1 MEFIG
6 IRGSDT
12 EFTAISA
19 ADSFFRV
26 FRFFDIDFR
35 TKTPSKP
42 LESGPKP
49 PKYALSAN
57 AYMRNI
63 WTVESHSFFIGFF
76 DARSFFTGNAS
87 VREQNLR
94 KISCKTLAKRPLFA
108 QNRRFFSHFL
118 GNSFFTDNLDLDR
131 EIIVSSPGDREFTEF
146 PNTDTDFRLF
156 LVAVIE

>member
-57 AYMRNI
+57 TYMRNI

-94 KISCKTLAKRPLFA
+94 KISHKTLAKRPLFA